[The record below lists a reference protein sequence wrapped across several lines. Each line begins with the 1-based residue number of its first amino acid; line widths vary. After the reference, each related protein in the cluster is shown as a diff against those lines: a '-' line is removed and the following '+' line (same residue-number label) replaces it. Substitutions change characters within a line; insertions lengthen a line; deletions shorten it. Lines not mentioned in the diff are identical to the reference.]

1 MFEGFDASTVPS
13 NFSMEWQVKQAR
25 IAFDAS
31 VFAKNKLLIE
41 DLGSHPVFEDICRSK
56 SGRRGRNE
64 RTFLNNAQLS
74 IGPTFSGA
82 PLHSHVAAWNVVF
95 QGVKKWVIV
104 FSPFLKSN
112 DLLTFLTRI

>member
-1 MFEGFDASTVPS
+1 
-13 NFSMEWQVKQAR
+13 MEWQVKQAR
-25 IAFDAS
+25 IAFDAN
-31 VFAKNKLLIE
+31 VFAKNKLLMDE

-56 SGRRGRNE
+56 NGKRDRNE

-104 FSPFLKSN
+104 FSPFKNQMIFLH
-112 DLLTFLTRI
+112 LLRIFESYFSPLGR